1 MRQQSTVW
9 CSVPPLTEQ
18 QVDRFWSMTH
28 RDGDHVVWDGPTVD
42 GSPQAH
48 LSRHPRRVRVRAAL
62 VAWSLLRQDR
72 PHCAFLLRT
81 CDRERCV
88 TPEHYHP
95 ATTRDLPSWSSA
107 ARAEAFWSKVDRTDP
122 GACWE
127 WPGTQLRYDQPT
139 YGKVSFRGELHG
151 THRLAWT
158 LTHGPIPD
166 GMLVCHHCD
175 NPPCINPSHLFIGTY
190 ADNSRDMAR
199 KGRASG
205 VRGEDHPTAK
215 LTHDQVRQAREFYTT
230 GKWTYASLAEMFAV
244 TPMVMHRLVRGHT
257 YVDAPGPIAPRKNR
271 YVPRAR
277 HVAPSLDTMR
287 RGAEAAGRVG

>member
-42 GSPQAH
+42 GAPQAH

-72 PHCAFLLRT
+72 PSCRFLLRT

-88 TPEHYHP
+88 TPEHHKP
-95 ATTRDLPSWSSA
+95 AITRDLPSWSVA
-107 ARAEAFWSKVDRTDP
+107 ARAEVFWSKVDRTDP
-122 GACWE
+122 DACWE

-139 YGKVSFRGELHG
+139 YGTVSFRGELHG
-151 THRLAWT
+151 THRLAWI
-158 LTHGPIPD
+158 LTHGPIPA
-166 GMLVCHHCD
+166 GMLVCHRCD
-175 NPPCINPSHLFIGTY
+175 NPPCVNPRHLFLGTH

-199 KGRASG
+199 KGRASD
-205 VRGEDHPTAK
+205 VRGEDAPTAK
-215 LTHDQVRQAREFYTT
+215 LTHDQVRQARELYAT
-230 GKWTYASLAEMFAV
+230 GKWTYASLAEVFAV
-244 TPMVMHRLVRGHT
+244 TPMGMHRLVRGQS
-257 YVDAPGPIAPRKNR
+257 YVDAPGPIAPRQNR
-271 YVPRAR
+271 YVPRSR
-277 HVAPSLDTMR
+277 YVVASSDTMR
-287 RGAEAAGRVG
+287 RGAEAAGRIG